1 MHERNTRY
9 ALLIVL
15 QSVLYGI
22 MDVVSK
28 RACAVMSVYCFL
40 FLRYVLAAALMLL
53 LWHRELL
60 RQLAGVPVRRY
71 IVPSLCMSLA
81 FVFSNLAL
89 QFTAATNMSF
99 LRSLS
104 ALIVPL
110 LSLIFLGQR
119 IHRKEL
125 ALGGVMLVGLYLLCA
140 RGGLSRFG
148 LGEVFAL
155 IAATL
160 VAGSLVFGAHALEY
174 VSAKTLSFVQ
184 TLLSVLVCGIAA
196 CVTGGLADAPRA
208 ASPELLLS
216 LLYAAVGCTIGG
228 YMLQNVALRHIS
240 AKRIGTVQCLY
251 PIATAVVAY
260 VVLDEHLSPSGLLG
274 AALITLC
281 VLLENRETASVSKK
295 A

>member
-1 MHERNTRY
+1 MIEVLPMDTRNTRY
-9 ALLIVL
+9 VLLIVL
-15 QSVLYGI
+15 QSILYGI

-28 RACAVMSVYCFL
+28 RAYAAMSVYCFL
-40 FLRYVLAAALMLL
+40 FLRYVLAAVLMLL
-53 LWHRELL
+53 LWRKELL
-60 RQLAGVPVRRY
+60 GQLAHVPVRRY

-110 LSLIFLGQR
+110 LSLIFLRQPIR
-119 IHRKEL
+119 RKEL
-125 ALGGVMLVGLYLLCA
+125 TLGAVMLVGLYLLCA
-140 RGGLSRFG
+140 KGGLSRFG

-160 VAGSLVFGAHALEY
+160 VAGSLVFGANALEY

-184 TLLSVLVCGIAA
+184 TLLSVLVCGAAA
-196 CVTGGLADAPRA
+196 CVTGSISDIPRA

-228 YMLQNVALRHIS
+228 YMLQNIALRHIS
-240 AKRIGTVQCLY
+240 AKRIGTAQCLY

-260 VVLDEHLSPSGLLG
+260 VVLQERLSPSGLLG
-274 AALITLC
+274 AGLITLC
-281 VLLENRETASVSKK
+281 VLLENREA
-295 A
+295 

>member
-1 MHERNTRY
+1 MIEVLPMDTRNTRY
-9 ALLIVL
+9 VLLIVL
-15 QSVLYGI
+15 QSILYGI

-28 RACAVMSVYCFL
+28 RAYAAMSVYCFL
-40 FLRYVLAAALMLL
+40 FLRYVLAAVLMLL
-53 LWHRELL
+53 LWRKELL
-60 RQLAGVPVRRY
+60 GQLAHVPVRRY

-110 LSLIFLGQR
+110 LSLIFLRQPIR
-119 IHRKEL
+119 RKEL
-125 ALGGVMLVGLYLLCA
+125 ALGAVMLVGLYLLCA
-140 RGGLSRFG
+140 KGGLSRFG

-160 VAGSLVFGAHALEY
+160 VAGSLVFGANALEY

-184 TLLSVLVCGIAA
+184 TLLSVLVCGAAA
-196 CVTGGLADAPRA
+196 CVTGSISDIPRA

-228 YMLQNVALRHIS
+228 YMLQNIALRHIS
-240 AKRIGTVQCLY
+240 AKRIGTAQCLY

-260 VVLDEHLSPSGLLG
+260 VVLQERLSPSGLLG
-274 AALITLC
+274 AGLITLC
-281 VLLENRETASVSKK
+281 VLLENREA
-295 A
+295 

>member
-1 MHERNTRY
+1 MIEVLPMDTRNTRY
-9 ALLIVL
+9 VLLIVL
-15 QSVLYGI
+15 QSILYGI

-28 RACAVMSVYCFL
+28 RAYAAMSVYCFL
-40 FLRYVLAAALMLL
+40 FLRYVLAAVLMLL
-53 LWHRELL
+53 LWRKELL
-60 RQLAGVPVRRY
+60 GQLAHVPVRRY

-110 LSLIFLGQR
+110 LSLIFLRQPIR
-119 IHRKEL
+119 RKEL
-125 ALGGVMLVGLYLLCA
+125 ALGAVMLVGLYLLCA
-140 RGGLSRFG
+140 KGGLSRFG

-160 VAGSLVFGAHALEY
+160 VAGSLVFGANALEY

-184 TLLSVLVCGIAA
+184 TLLSVLVCGAAA
-196 CVTGGLADAPRA
+196 CVTGSISDIPRA

-228 YMLQNVALRHIS
+228 YMLQNIALRHIS
-240 AKRIGTVQCLY
+240 AKRIGTAQCLY

-260 VVLDEHLSPSGLLG
+260 IVLQERLSPSGLLG
-274 AALITLC
+274 AGLITLC
-281 VLLENRETASVSKK
+281 VLLENREA
-295 A
+295 